1 MVHSLNTEHFA
12 KNTNFVSVHRSNKK
26 RRFNE
31 LDDCVMSSPKRDNF
45 NNLPRPIIS
54 TTINNNYCFPASNNM
69 IPVSTKKEI
78 NVSVEVDNII
88 NMAKQSNSMTDL
100 KSFIKAKIL
109 SYLSCNKDI
118 LL

>member
-1 MVHSLNTEHFA
+1 
-12 KNTNFVSVHRSNKK
+12 
-26 RRFNE
+26 
-31 LDDCVMSSPKRDNF
+31 
-45 NNLPRPIIS
+45 
-54 TTINNNYCFPASNNM
+54 M